1 MTLTGDEQGR
11 AGLNKPQLWQ
21 RWSWAVLTIFGALSV
36 ATCSPLRTFNA
47 LMPKDAGSKLLIQS
61 APYGSDP
68 RQTMDIYA
76 PTTAPSKPLPI
87 IVFLYGGSWNSG
99 TKAGYS
105 FVGRA
110 LAAQGFVVAV
120 PDYRLV
126 PQVRYP
132 AFLEDNAVA
141 VQWMIHH
148 AADYNGNPQ
157 KVVLAGHSAGAY
169 NAAMLAYDPRW
180 LGKDRQAVRAM
191 IGLAGPY
198 DFLPSKVKSVNDAF
212 GGISDPASSQP
223 INRISGGGAPALLS
237 TGDKDTVVFPVN
249 SDKLAAKL
257 RAAGGIVERK
267 TYPALGHVGLITSIA
282 KPLRGKAPVLDD
294 MAAFAHKYGD

>member
-1 MTLTGDEQGR
+1 MISMKGKNGR
-11 AGLNKPQLWQ
+11 TVLGTWR
-21 RWSWAVLTIFGALSV
+21 RWSLAVLTIFGALSV
-36 ATCSPLRTFNA
+36 AACSPLRTFNA
-47 LMPKDAGSKLLIQS
+47 LMPKDAGSKLLVQS
-61 APYGSDP
+61 APYGADP

-76 PTTAPSKPLPI
+76 PTAAAGKPLPI
-87 IVFLYGGSWNSG
+87 IVFIYGGSWNSG
-99 TKAGYS
+99 TKAGYN

-110 LAAQGFVVAV
+110 LAARGFVVAV

-132 AFLEDNAVA
+132 AFLEDNAAA

-148 AADYNGNPQ
+148 ATDYNGNPQ
-157 KVVLAGHSAGAY
+157 SVVLAGHSAGAY

-180 LGKDRQAVRAM
+180 LGKDRQAVRAI

-212 GGISDPASSQP
+212 SGIADPASSQP
-223 INRISGGGAPALLS
+223 INRIAAGGAPALLS

-249 SDKLAAKL
+249 SDKLAGKL
-257 RAAGGIVERK
+257 RAAGITAERK
-267 TYPALGHVGLITSIA
+267 TYPSLGHVGLVTSIA

-294 MAAFAHKYGD
+294 MAAFAHKYAD